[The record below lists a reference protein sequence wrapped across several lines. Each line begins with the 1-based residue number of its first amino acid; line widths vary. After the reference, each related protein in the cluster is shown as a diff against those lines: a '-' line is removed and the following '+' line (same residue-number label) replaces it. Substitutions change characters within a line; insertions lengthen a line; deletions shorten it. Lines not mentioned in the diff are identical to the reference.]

1 MKNDIGYLLKKYST
15 KQPLERWSPKSEQQE
30 VNMRILKQKIYIFDG
45 INSEY
50 FGLVKTQKDRALYLI
65 KRLNF
70 NKICPRCSDEQMIVL
85 ICFYVKCEYVPNYER
100 RRCQRAFKDYNV
112 SSNLIDKF
120 MVYLARLGVEAVFP
134 KISD

>member
-1 MKNDIGYLLKKYST
+1 MKRDIEYLLKKYST

-100 RRCQRAFKDYNV
+100 RRCQRAFNDYNV

-120 MVYLARLGVEAVFP
+120 MVYLARLGVEDVFP